1 MGRKKKQKSL
11 ETKFRFRRHD
21 RIGANDALE
30 DREILKACFL
40 DTGDLD
46 VLANT
51 SRPECIVLGRTGVGK
66 TAILSML
73 KEREE
78 KVIPL
83 SPFDLALHHLA
94 NRPMLQSFMEIGIDL
109 DLFFSI
115 LWRHIFALELI
126 KLVSSKSGDQGIYNL
141 FQRIQQR
148 IYTKRSHK
156 IAQEYLAQY
165 PEFWKDTQVLIKE
178 EAETLESN
186 VSNRIKGTLGA
197 GIIETL
203 LLGAELSRESN
214 SRLTREERAQIAQ
227 LGQQVVDQLQMRQL
241 SSVVELLVNEIERD
255 QQKRYFITIDQLDE
269 NWTHNVLRYRL
280 IKALIETIRYFNGK
294 SSQIKIVC
302 AIRED
307 LLDRV
312 FRLTR
317 TQGHQQEKFR
327 SLYLQLFWKEKD
339 LVDLIEVRINQLI
352 SHKYTKNRSVGIS
365 DILPKMIEQSN
376 TITYIIRRTLRTPR
390 DVIMFFNECI
400 KQADD
405 RAKMNKT
412 HILAAEG
419 VYSEL
424 RLKALADEWSAD
436 YPTLADAMEMLKRFS
451 KTFRLR
457 DLDKRQVENRFV
469 DYLLRT
475 HKHSEN
481 DYIYNVL
488 YEKMD
493 FDDVMP
499 ELLRVFY
506 QVGILGIKTEK
517 YLRTYW
523 SFQGDKISSFDVS
536 DDNQVQIHPAFFRVL
551 GIRP

>member
-1 MGRKKKQKSL
+1 MSRKKATKSS
-11 ETKFRFRRHD
+11 ESNFRFRRHD

-30 DREILKACFL
+30 DREILKQCFH
-40 DTGDLD
+40 DTGDLE
-46 VLANT
+46 VLADT

-73 KEREE
+73 MEKED
-78 KVIPL
+78 KVMPL

-94 NRPMLQSFMEIGIDL
+94 NRPMLQSFMDMGIDL
-109 DLFFSI
+109 DLFFSV

-126 KLVSSKSGDQGIYNL
+126 KLVSSQSGDRGIYNL

-156 IAQEYLAQY
+156 VAQEYLARY
-165 PEFWKDTQVLIKE
+165 PDFWKDTQVLIKE
-178 EAETLESN
+178 EAKTLEEN
-186 VSNRIKGTLGA
+186 VANRIKGLLG
-197 GIIETL
+197 GRVIETL
-203 LLGAELSRESN
+203 QLGAELSREKS
-214 SRLTREERAQIAQ
+214 SRLTLEDRAQIAQ
-227 LGQQVVDQLQMRQL
+227 IGQQVVDQLQMREL
-241 SSVVELLVNEIERD
+241 SAVIELLANEIERD

-280 IKALIETIRYFNGK
+280 IKALIEAIRYFN
-294 SSQIKIVC
+294 SRSNQIKIVC

-317 TQGHQQEKFR
+317 TQGHQQEKYR
-327 SLYLQLFWKEKD
+327 SLYLQLYWKEKD
-339 LVDLIEVRINQLI
+339 LLDLIELRINQLI
-352 SHKYTKNRSVGIS
+352 AHKYVKNRSIGIS
-365 DILPKMIEQSN
+365 DILPKTVEQSN
-376 TITYIIRRTLRTPR
+376 SIVYIIRRTLRTPR

-436 YPTLADAMEMLKRFS
+436 YPTLADAIEILKRFS
-451 KTFRLR
+451 NRFRLNE
-457 DLDKRQVENRFV
+457 LNKREIENRFV
-469 DYLLRT
+469 EYLLRT
-475 HKHSEN
+475 HQHTEK
-481 DYIYNVL
+481 DYIYNVI

-506 QVGILGIKTEK
+506 DIGILGIKTEK
-517 YLRTYW
+517 YFRTYW
-523 SFQGDKISSFDVS
+523 SFQGDKVSPHDVS
-536 DDNQVQIHPAFFRVL
+536 DDNQIHIHPAFFRAL